1 MKFFEELTILIL
13 KHIAIMDLRDGI
25 RLYNKILK
33 LSNNTNVIA
42 TTTTTTT
49 TTNKNGRSPQS
60 FTNSNTIAT
69 KEFKHQ

>member
-42 TTTTTTT
+42 TTTTNVIATT
-49 TTNKNGRSPQS
+49 TTNNRRSPQS
-60 FTNSNTIAT
+60 LPTPTPLPLRGI
-69 KEFKHQ
+69 